1 MDEAQRTRLFEL
13 ADLILALSRHIHA
26 SKDFAFEAW
35 TPLESAV
42 MRYIDRNPGT
52 TASAAAEATRLVSSN
67 FSRAVRGLERKGL
80 VRRTVDR
87 DDARR
92 VRLYPTEVADRQLET
107 LRDTWSRLLDGVF
120 DDADEIDRINAALRR
135 IEAHVVDVGVDVGV
149 DGADRR
155 AP

>member
-1 MDEAQRTRLFEL
+1 MDDAQRTRLFEL

-52 TASAAAEATRLVSSN
+52 TASAAADATRLISSN

-80 VRRTVDR
+80 VQRTVDR
-87 DDARR
+87 NDARR
-92 VRLYPTEVADRQLET
+92 VRLYPTELADRHLDT
-107 LRDTWSRLLDGVF
+107 LRAACSRLLDGVL
-120 DDADEIDRINAALRR
+120 DDPDEIDRINDALRR
-135 IEAHVVDVGVDVGV
+135 IESHFVGVDERP
-149 DGADRR
+149 DDADRR